1 VTLRNILTELVETC
15 AMLKGRSKEFKNEYD
30 DDDNDNDNNNNRLEL
45 SNSKELLNQHIN
57 LCM

>member
-1 VTLRNILTELVETC
+1 
-15 AMLKGRSKEFKNEYD
+15 MLKGRSKEFKNEYD